1 MKQGKI
7 RAFNHVEVGVGL
19 SFFGRDLDFKKVFFY
34 LFIGFARS
42 GANYH

>member
-19 SFFGRDLDFKKVFFY
+19 SFFGRDLDFKKVFY
-34 LFIGFARS
+34 LLVLQ
-42 GANYH
+42 GAALTTIE